1 MKGEIRMKIVRQQ
14 DEKDCG
20 VCSLLSIIR
29 YYKGNV
35 PLEQLRLDARTNNEG
50 TTALNLVL
58 ASQKY
63 GFDAVGMKVENL
75 NDIKRLP
82 AIAHLNLKKG
92 YSHYVVIE
100 KVTKDK
106 IILMD
111 PAKGKVVKFLW
122 EFQKEWSGVV
132 LIFYPKQKIMVLK
145 NDVTLFTI
153 FKKVFI
159 SEKNLIKIIVLV
171 SFLLTIFTIA
181 LGYYFQMFNSLYLNK
196 YPINY
201 LKVLVLVFAIFTC
214 FKLFLTYYRSYLEN
228 HLNKNIDCLI
238 TSDFL
243 KHLFNLPLN
252 VITSRKS
259 GEILSRVNELTSIK
273 GLITE
278 IFITYTL
285 DFLIVVI
292 TTFLLIRI
300 SSKLFLILFLTTI
313 FYLFVG
319 IITKK
324 SIFEK
329 AYQNISIESE
339 FNNTVLENIKMINSI
354 KNLDAV
360 DGTLNK
366 IERKL
371 THYLYDTYKVNTI
384 LNKINIFKVSCYEIG
399 FFLINT
405 FGFYF
410 VYKGIINMIDLITFN
425 ALLNLYFEPLKNIV
439 DSIPKYSFMKASITK
454 INDFLG
460 VHAEILGEKTSTD
473 GYDISINNLN
483 YSYNKYQNVLK
494 SVNLNIKEGEFVLL
508 QGASGSGKSTLCSIL
523 NKYITDYSGDILFG
537 KMNYKDL
544 SIKTIRENIVYVG
557 QNENIFT
564 GSIKENITFGNKVSD
579 LNFDKICKICKV
591 DDVANKK
598 TFSYESLIG
607 SDEGN
612 ISGGEKQRIILARA
626 VLKDFNVLILD
637 EALSEVDIKLELEIL
652 KSIRE
657 NYKDKTIIYISH
669 KKYSNIFDKVINME
683 AV

>member
-460 VHAEILGEKTSTD
+460 VRAEILGEKTSTD

-523 NKYITDYSGDILFG
+523 NKYITDYTGDILFG

-598 TFSYESLIG
+598 TFRYESLIG

-652 KSIRE
+652 KNIRD

-669 KKYSNIFDKVINME
+669 KKYPNVFDKVISME

>member
-1 MKGEIRMKIVRQQ
+1 MKIVRQQ

-360 DGTLNK
+360 DGILNK

-460 VHAEILGEKTSTD
+460 VRAEILGEKTSTD

-523 NKYITDYSGDILFG
+523 NKYITDYTGDILFG

>member
-1 MKGEIRMKIVRQQ
+1 MKIVRQQ

-460 VHAEILGEKTSTD
+460 VHAEILGEEASTD

-523 NKYITDYSGDILFG
+523 NKYITDYTGDILFG
-537 KMNYKDL
+537 KMNKLNDTAQINNPK
-544 SIKTIRENIVYVG
+544 S
-557 QNENIFT
+557 
-564 GSIKENITFGNKVSD
+564 KV
-579 LNFDKICKICKV
+579 
-591 DDVANKK
+591 
-598 TFSYESLIG
+598 
-607 SDEGN
+607 
-612 ISGGEKQRIILARA
+612 
-626 VLKDFNVLILD
+626 
-637 EALSEVDIKLELEIL
+637 
-652 KSIRE
+652 
-657 NYKDKTIIYISH
+657 
-669 KKYSNIFDKVINME
+669 KYLLTLCFL
-683 AV
+683 

>member
-1 MKGEIRMKIVRQQ
+1 MKIVRQQ

-63 GFDAVGMKVENL
+63 GFDAVGMKVENV

-82 AIAHLNLKKG
+82 AIAHLNLEKG
-92 YSHYVVIE
+92 YSHYVVVE
-100 KVTKDK
+100 KITKDK

-111 PAKGKVVKFLW
+111 PAKGRVVKFLW

-132 LIFYPKQKIMVLK
+132 LIFYPKQKIIVLK
-145 NDVTLFTI
+145 NEVTLFTI
-153 FKKVFI
+153 LKKIFV

-285 DFLIVVI
+285 DFLMVVI
-292 TTFLLIRI
+292 TTFLLISI

-523 NKYITDYSGDILFG
+523 NKYITDYTGDILFG

-598 TFSYESLIG
+598 TFRYESLIG

>member
-1 MKGEIRMKIVRQQ
+1 MKIVRQQ

-508 QGASGSGKSTLCSIL
+508 QGTSGSGKSTLCSIL
-523 NKYITDYSGDILFG
+523 NKYITDYTGDILFG

>member
-1 MKGEIRMKIVRQQ
+1 MKIVRQQ

-100 KVTKDK
+100 KITKDK

-460 VHAEILGEKTSTD
+460 VRAEILGEKTSTD

-508 QGASGSGKSTLCSIL
+508 QGTSGSGKSTLCSIL

-564 GSIKENITFGNKVSD
+564 GSIKENITFGHEVSD
-579 LNFDKICKICKV
+579 LEFKKVCNICKV

-598 TFSYESLIG
+598 TFRYESLIG

>member
-1 MKGEIRMKIVRQQ
+1 MKIVRQQ

-132 LIFYPKQKIMVLK
+132 LIFYPKQKIIVLK
-145 NDVTLFTI
+145 NEVTLFTI
-153 FKKVFI
+153 LKKIFV

-285 DFLIVVI
+285 DFLLVVI

-324 SIFEK
+324 SIFDK

-371 THYLYDTYKVNTI
+371 THYLFDTYKVNTI

-523 NKYITDYSGDILFG
+523 NKYITDYTGDILFG

-598 TFSYESLIG
+598 TFRYESLIG

>member
-1 MKGEIRMKIVRQQ
+1 MKIVRQQ

-35 PLEQLRLDARTNNEG
+35 SLEQLRLDARTNNEG

-523 NKYITDYSGDILFG
+523 NKYITDYTGDILFG

-564 GSIKENITFGNKVSD
+564 GSIKENITFGHEVSD

>member
-1 MKGEIRMKIVRQQ
+1 MKIVRQQ

-460 VHAEILGEKTSTD
+460 VRAEILGEEASTD

-523 NKYITDYSGDILFG
+523 NKYITDYTGDILFG

-544 SIKTIRENIVYVG
+544 SIKTIRDNIVYVG

>member
-1 MKGEIRMKIVRQQ
+1 MKIVRQQ

-132 LIFYPKQKIMVLK
+132 LIFYPKQKIIVLK
-145 NDVTLFTI
+145 NEVTLFTI
-153 FKKVFI
+153 LKKIFV

-460 VHAEILGEKTSTD
+460 VRAEILGEEASTD

-523 NKYITDYSGDILFG
+523 NKYITDYTGDILFG
-537 KMNYKDL
+537 TMNYKDL
-544 SIKTIRENIVYVG
+544 SIKTIRDNIVYVG

-598 TFSYESLIG
+598 TFRYESLIG

>member
-1 MKGEIRMKIVRQQ
+1 MKIVIQQ

-132 LIFYPKQKIMVLK
+132 LFFYPKQKIIVLK
-145 NDVTLFTI
+145 NEVTLFTI
-153 FKKVFI
+153 LKKIFV

-181 LGYYFQMFNSLYLNK
+181 LGYYFQMFNSLYLSK

-460 VHAEILGEKTSTD
+460 VRAEILGEKTSTD

-523 NKYITDYSGDILFG
+523 NKYITDYTGDILFG
-537 KMNYKDL
+537 TMNYKDL
-544 SIKTIRENIVYVG
+544 SIKTIRDNIVYVG

-564 GSIKENITFGNKVSD
+564 GSIKENITFGHEVSD
-579 LNFDKICKICKV
+579 LEFKKVCNICKV
-591 DDVANKK
+591 DDIAYKK
-598 TFSYESLIG
+598 TFRYESLIG

-652 KSIRE
+652 KNIRD

-669 KKYSNIFDKVINME
+669 KKYPNVFDKVISME

>member
-1 MKGEIRMKIVRQQ
+1 MKIVRQQ

-523 NKYITDYSGDILFG
+523 NKYITDYTGDILFG
-537 KMNYKDL
+537 TMNYKDL
-544 SIKTIRENIVYVG
+544 SIKTIRDNIVYVG

-564 GSIKENITFGNKVSD
+564 GSIKENITFGNEVSD

-598 TFSYESLIG
+598 TFRYESLIG

>member
-1 MKGEIRMKIVRQQ
+1 MKIVRQQ

-111 PAKGKVVKFLW
+111 PAKGRVVKFLW

-132 LIFYPKQKIMVLK
+132 LIFYPKQKIIVLK
-145 NDVTLFTI
+145 NEVTLFTI
-153 FKKVFI
+153 LKKIFV

-508 QGASGSGKSTLCSIL
+508 QGTSGSGKSTLCSIL
-523 NKYITDYSGDILFG
+523 NKYITDYTGDILFG

>member
-1 MKGEIRMKIVRQQ
+1 MKIVRQQ

-460 VHAEILGEKTSTD
+460 VRAEILGEKTSTD

-523 NKYITDYSGDILFG
+523 NKYITDYTGDILFG
-537 KMNYKDL
+537 TMNYKDL
-544 SIKTIRENIVYVG
+544 SIKTIRDNIVYVG

-598 TFSYESLIG
+598 TFRYESLIG

-683 AV
+683 TV

>member
-1 MKGEIRMKIVRQQ
+1 MKIVRQQ

-63 GFDAVGMKVENL
+63 GFDAVGMKVENV

-460 VHAEILGEKTSTD
+460 VRAEILGEKTSTD

-523 NKYITDYSGDILFG
+523 NKYITDYTGDILFG
-537 KMNYKDL
+537 TMNYKDL
-544 SIKTIRENIVYVG
+544 SIKTIRDNIVYVG

-598 TFSYESLIG
+598 TFRYESLIG

>member
-1 MKGEIRMKIVRQQ
+1 MKIVRQQ

-100 KVTKDK
+100 KITKDK

-460 VHAEILGEKTSTD
+460 VRAEILGEKTSTD

-508 QGASGSGKSTLCSIL
+508 QGTSGSGKSTLCSIL

-598 TFSYESLIG
+598 TFRYESLIG

-652 KSIRE
+652 KNIRD

-669 KKYSNIFDKVINME
+669 KKYPNVFDKVISME

>member
-1 MKGEIRMKIVRQQ
+1 MKIVRQQ

-460 VHAEILGEKTSTD
+460 VRAEILGEKTSTD

-523 NKYITDYSGDILFG
+523 NKYITDYTGDILFG

-598 TFSYESLIG
+598 TFRYESLIG

-652 KSIRE
+652 KNIRD

-669 KKYSNIFDKVINME
+669 KKYPNVFDKVISME

>member
-1 MKGEIRMKIVRQQ
+1 MKIVRQQ

-285 DFLIVVI
+285 DFLLVVI
-292 TTFLLIRI
+292 TTFLLISI

-313 FYLFVG
+313 VYLFIG
-319 IITKK
+319 IMTKK

-339 FNNTVLENIKMINSI
+339 FNNTILENIKMINSI

-360 DGTLNK
+360 DDALKK

-371 THYLYDTYKVNTI
+371 AHYLYDTYKVNII

-410 VYKGIINMIDLITFN
+410 VYEGIINIVDLITFN
-425 ALLNLYFEPLKNIV
+425 TLLNLYFEPLKNIV

-460 VHAEILGEKTSTD
+460 VRTEILGEKTSTD

-523 NKYITDYSGDILFG
+523 NKYITDYTGDILFG

-607 SDEGN
+607 SDKGN

>member
-1 MKGEIRMKIVRQQ
+1 MKIVRQQ

-523 NKYITDYSGDILFG
+523 NKYITDYTGDILFG

-626 VLKDFNVLILD
+626 VLKDFNFLILD

>member
-1 MKGEIRMKIVRQQ
+1 MKIVRQQ

-460 VHAEILGEKTSTD
+460 VRAEILGEKTSTD

-598 TFSYESLIG
+598 TFRYESLIG

>member
-1 MKGEIRMKIVRQQ
+1 MKIVRQQ

-460 VHAEILGEKTSTD
+460 VRAEILGEKTSTD

-523 NKYITDYSGDILFG
+523 NKYITDYTGDILFG

-544 SIKTIRENIVYVG
+544 SIKTIRDNIVYVG

>member
-1 MKGEIRMKIVRQQ
+1 MKIVRQQ

-35 PLEQLRLDARTNNEG
+35 SLEQLRLDARTNNEG

-460 VHAEILGEKTSTD
+460 VRAEILGEEASTD

-508 QGASGSGKSTLCSIL
+508 QGTSGSGKSTLCSIL
-523 NKYITDYSGDILFG
+523 NKYITDYTGDILFG

-652 KSIRE
+652 KSIRD

-669 KKYSNIFDKVINME
+669 KKYPNVFDKVISME

>member
-63 GFDAVGMKVENL
+63 GFDAVGMKVKNV

-285 DFLIVVI
+285 DFLLVVI

-523 NKYITDYSGDILFG
+523 NKYITDYTGDILFG

-598 TFSYESLIG
+598 TFRYESLIG

>member
-1 MKGEIRMKIVRQQ
+1 MKIVRQQ

-460 VHAEILGEKTSTD
+460 VRAEILGEEASTD

-523 NKYITDYSGDILFG
+523 NKYITDYTGDILFG
-537 KMNYKDL
+537 TMNYKDL

-598 TFSYESLIG
+598 TFRYESLIG

-652 KSIRE
+652 KNIRD

-669 KKYSNIFDKVINME
+669 KKYPNVFDKVISME

>member
-1 MKGEIRMKIVRQQ
+1 MKIVRQQ

-473 GYDISINNLN
+473 CYDISINNLN

-523 NKYITDYSGDILFG
+523 NKYITDYTGDILFG

-598 TFSYESLIG
+598 TFRYESLIG

>member
-1 MKGEIRMKIVRQQ
+1 MKIVRQQ

-63 GFDAVGMKVENL
+63 GFDAVGMKVENV

-460 VHAEILGEKTSTD
+460 VRAEILGEEASTD

-523 NKYITDYSGDILFG
+523 NKYITDYTGDILFG
-537 KMNYKDL
+537 TMNYKDL
-544 SIKTIRENIVYVG
+544 SIKTIRDNIVYVG

-598 TFSYESLIG
+598 TFRYESLIG

>member
-1 MKGEIRMKIVRQQ
+1 MKIVRQQ

-100 KVTKDK
+100 KVSKDK
-106 IILMD
+106 IIFMD
-111 PAKGKVVKFLW
+111 PSKGKVVKFLW

-132 LIFYPKQKIMVLK
+132 LIFYPKQKIMVFI

-460 VHAEILGEKTSTD
+460 VRTEILGEKTSTD

-523 NKYITDYSGDILFG
+523 NKYITDYTGDILFG
-537 KMNYKDL
+537 TMNYKDL
-544 SIKTIRENIVYVG
+544 SIKTIRDNIVYVG

-598 TFSYESLIG
+598 TFRYESLIG

>member
-63 GFDAVGMKVENL
+63 GFDAVGMKVENV

-82 AIAHLNLKKG
+82 AIAHLNLEKG
-92 YSHYVVIE
+92 YSHYVVVE
-100 KVTKDK
+100 KITKDK

-111 PAKGKVVKFLW
+111 PAKGRVVKFLW

-132 LIFYPKQKIMVLK
+132 LIFYPKQKIIVLK
-145 NDVTLFTI
+145 NEVTLFTI
-153 FKKVFI
+153 LKKIFV

-181 LGYYFQMFNSLYLNK
+181 LGYYFQMFNSLYLSK

-243 KHLFNLPLN
+243 KHLFSLPLN
-252 VITSRKS
+252 VINSRKS

-285 DFLIVVI
+285 DFLLVVI
-292 TTFLLIRI
+292 TTFLLISI

-313 FYLFVG
+313 VYLFIG
-319 IITKK
+319 IMTKK

-339 FNNTVLENIKMINSI
+339 FNNTILENIKMINSI
-354 KNLDAV
+354 KNLDVV
-360 DGTLNK
+360 DDTLKN

-371 THYLYDTYKVNTI
+371 AHYLYDTYKVNII

-410 VYKGIINMIDLITFN
+410 VYEGIINIVDLITFN
-425 ALLNLYFEPLKNIV
+425 TLLNLYFEPLKNIV

-454 INDFLG
+454 INDFLS
-460 VHAEILGEKTSTD
+460 VDIEKLGQKTVTH

-494 SVNLNIKEGEFVLL
+494 NVNLNINEGQFVLL

-537 KMNYKDL
+537 TMNYKDL
-544 SIKTIRENIVYVG
+544 SIKTIRDNIVYVG

-564 GSIKENITFGNKVSD
+564 GSIKENITFGHEVSD
-579 LNFDKICKICKV
+579 LDFNKVCNICKV
-591 DDVANKK
+591 DDIAYKK
-598 TFSYESLIG
+598 TFRYESLIG

-637 EALSEVDIKLELEIL
+637 EALSEVDIKLELDIL
-652 KSIRE
+652 KNIRD

-669 KKYSNIFDKVINME
+669 KKYPNVFDKVISME

>member
-460 VHAEILGEKTSTD
+460 VRAEILGEKTSTD

-523 NKYITDYSGDILFG
+523 NKYITDYTGDILFG

-544 SIKTIRENIVYVG
+544 SIKTIRDNIVYVG

-564 GSIKENITFGNKVSD
+564 GSIKENITFGHEVSD
-579 LNFDKICKICKV
+579 LEFKKVCNICKV
-591 DDVANKK
+591 DDIAYKK
-598 TFSYESLIG
+598 TFRYESLIG

-652 KSIRE
+652 KNIRD

-669 KKYSNIFDKVINME
+669 KKYPNVFDKVISME

>member
-360 DGTLNK
+360 DGTLKK

-371 THYLYDTYKVNTI
+371 AHYLYDTYKVNII

-460 VHAEILGEKTSTD
+460 VRAEILGEKTSTD

-537 KMNYKDL
+537 TMNYKDL

-591 DDVANKK
+591 DDVVNKK

-669 KKYSNIFDKVINME
+669 KKYPNVFDKVISME

>member
-1 MKGEIRMKIVRQQ
+1 MKIVRQQ

-50 TTALNLVL
+50 PTALNLVL

-329 AYQNISIESE
+329 AYHNISIESE

-360 DGTLNK
+360 DDTLKK

-460 VHAEILGEKTSTD
+460 VHAEILGEEASTD
-473 GYDISINNLN
+473 GYDISINNLS

-494 SVNLNIKEGEFVLL
+494 NVNLNINEGQFVLL

-537 KMNYKDL
+537 TMNYKDL
-544 SIKTIRENIVYVG
+544 SIKTIRDNIVYVG

-564 GSIKENITFGNKVSD
+564 GSIKENITFGHEVSD
-579 LNFDKICKICKV
+579 LEFKKVCNICKV
-591 DDVANKK
+591 DDIAYKK
-598 TFSYESLIG
+598 TFRYESLIG

-612 ISGGEKQRIILARA
+612 VSGGEKQRIILARA

-652 KSIRE
+652 KNIRD

-669 KKYSNIFDKVINME
+669 KKYPNVFDKVISME

>member
-1 MKGEIRMKIVRQQ
+1 MKIVRQQ

-460 VHAEILGEKTSTD
+460 VRAEILGEKTSTD

-523 NKYITDYSGDILFG
+523 NKYITDYTGDILFG

-598 TFSYESLIG
+598 TFRYESLIG

-652 KSIRE
+652 KNIRD

-669 KKYSNIFDKVINME
+669 KKYPNIFDKVINME

>member
-29 YYKGNV
+29 HYKGNV

-63 GFDAVGMKVENL
+63 GFDAVGMKVENV

-82 AIAHLNLKKG
+82 AIAHLNLEKG
-92 YSHYVVIE
+92 YSHYVVVE
-100 KVTKDK
+100 KITKDK

-111 PAKGKVVKFLW
+111 PAKGRVVKFLW

-132 LIFYPKQKIMVLK
+132 LIFYPKQKIIVLK
-145 NDVTLFTI
+145 NEVTLFTI
-153 FKKVFI
+153 LKKIFV

-243 KHLFNLPLN
+243 KHLFSLPLN
-252 VITSRKS
+252 VINSRKS

-285 DFLIVVI
+285 DFLLVAI
-292 TTFLLIRI
+292 TTFLLISI

-313 FYLFVG
+313 VYLFIG
-319 IITKK
+319 IMTKK

-339 FNNTVLENIKMINSI
+339 FNNTILENIKMINSI

-360 DGTLNK
+360 DDTLKK

-371 THYLYDTYKVNTI
+371 AHYLYDTYKVNII

-410 VYKGIINMIDLITFN
+410 VYEGIINIVDLITFN
-425 ALLNLYFEPLKNIV
+425 TLLNLYFEPLKNIV

-454 INDFLG
+454 INDFLS
-460 VHAEILGEKTSTD
+460 VDIEKLGKKNVTR
-473 GYDISINNLN
+473 GYDISINNLS

-494 SVNLNIKEGEFVLL
+494 NVNLNINEGQFVLL

-523 NKYITDYSGDILFG
+523 NKYITDYTGDILFG
-537 KMNYKDL
+537 TMNYKDL
-544 SIKTIRENIVYVG
+544 SIKTIRDNIVYVG

-564 GSIKENITFGNKVSD
+564 GSIKENITFGHEVSD
-579 LNFDKICKICKV
+579 LDFNKVCNICKV
-591 DDVANKK
+591 DDIAYKK
-598 TFSYESLIG
+598 TFRYESLIG

-652 KSIRE
+652 KNIRD

-669 KKYSNIFDKVINME
+669 KKYPNVFDKVISME

>member
-1 MKGEIRMKIVRQQ
+1 MKIVRQQ

-537 KMNYKDL
+537 TMNYKDL
-544 SIKTIRENIVYVG
+544 SIKTIRDNIVYVG

-564 GSIKENITFGNKVSD
+564 GSIKENITFGHEVSD
-579 LNFDKICKICKV
+579 LEFKKVCNICKV
-591 DDVANKK
+591 DDIAYKK
-598 TFSYESLIG
+598 TFRYESLIG

>member
-1 MKGEIRMKIVRQQ
+1 MKIVRQQ

-460 VHAEILGEKTSTD
+460 VRAEILGEEASTD

-523 NKYITDYSGDILFG
+523 NKYITDYTGDILFG
-537 KMNYKDL
+537 TMNYKDL
-544 SIKTIRENIVYVG
+544 SIKTIRDNIVYVG

-652 KSIRE
+652 KNIRD

-669 KKYSNIFDKVINME
+669 KKYPNVFDKVISME

>member
-1 MKGEIRMKIVRQQ
+1 MKIVRQQ

-35 PLEQLRLDARTNNEG
+35 SLEQLRLDARTNNEG

-132 LIFYPKQKIMVLK
+132 LIFYPKQKIIVLK
-145 NDVTLFTI
+145 NEVTLFTI
-153 FKKVFI
+153 LKKIFV

-598 TFSYESLIG
+598 TFRYESLIG

>member
-1 MKGEIRMKIVRQQ
+1 MKIVRQQ

-410 VYKGIINMIDLITFN
+410 VYKGIINMIDLITLN

-460 VHAEILGEKTSTD
+460 VRAEILGEKTSTD

-523 NKYITDYSGDILFG
+523 NKYITDYTGDILFG

-598 TFSYESLIG
+598 TFRYESLIG

-652 KSIRE
+652 KNIRD

-669 KKYSNIFDKVINME
+669 KKYPNVFDKVISME

>member
-1 MKGEIRMKIVRQQ
+1 MKIVRQQ

-145 NDVTLFTI
+145 NNVTLFTI

-460 VHAEILGEKTSTD
+460 VRAEILGEKTSTD

-523 NKYITDYSGDILFG
+523 NKYITDYTGDILFG

-544 SIKTIRENIVYVG
+544 SIKTIRDNIVYVG

-598 TFSYESLIG
+598 TFRYESLIG

-652 KSIRE
+652 KNIRD

-669 KKYSNIFDKVINME
+669 KKYPNVFDKVISME

>member
-1 MKGEIRMKIVRQQ
+1 MKIVRQQ

-63 GFDAVGMKVENL
+63 GFDAVGMKVKNV

-460 VHAEILGEKTSTD
+460 VRAEILGEEASTD

-523 NKYITDYSGDILFG
+523 NKYITDYTGDILFG

-544 SIKTIRENIVYVG
+544 SIKTIRDNIVYVG

-598 TFSYESLIG
+598 TFRYESLIG

>member
-1 MKGEIRMKIVRQQ
+1 MKIVRQQ

-319 IITKK
+319 IMTKK

-339 FNNTVLENIKMINSI
+339 FNNTILENIKMINSI

-360 DGTLNK
+360 DDALKK

-371 THYLYDTYKVNTI
+371 AHYLYDTYKVNTI

-460 VHAEILGEKTSTD
+460 VRTEILGEKTSTD

-523 NKYITDYSGDILFG
+523 NKYITDYTGDILFG
-537 KMNYKDL
+537 TMNYKDL
-544 SIKTIRENIVYVG
+544 SIKTIRDNIVYVG

-598 TFSYESLIG
+598 TFRYESLIG